1 MSSND
6 IEPFGFDDEEAGWIV
21 EMVSKPVTNEQ
32 FLREFTQN
40 SIEAIEV
47 SGGSG
52 HIYWQNDPE
61 EEDRLGAP
69 KISIVDNGVG
79 MTGEEMRTLL
89 NKGGKT
95 TKRRALDGNFGI
107 GAKISSMTQNPVGVV
122 YESWKDGKGS
132 RMVVI
137 RNDDGDYGLQR
148 PDGKSIVDLKPEY
161 RPMDRFGNKLIGDHG
176 TKVTLLGKTE
186 DQITMVAP
194 DSVRHSVWW
203 MSGNL
208 NRRYFNI
215 SPDIEIRTTR
225 LASVTTG
232 ETKGTRRVY
241 GQKHYLE
248 KAAVESG
255 VRVLSEVSVHWWIIP
270 KEEKRHD
277 EFEDSG
283 HIAALYENE
292 LYDWSIGIRRRSRM
306 SAFGI
311 HSKRDQ
317 VVLYVAPRP
326 SLKNLIPSLD
336 RKVLKL
342 NEEDFP
348 WEQYGSEFN
357 SNMPRRLKD
366 FINKDLDS
374 REHENR
380 KKWRNAQDERI
391 RQERIDFPKYVKATT
406 SDIQASL
413 ELVED
418 IAFVNRYGDE
428 PHGPVLVHTPPDGP
442 HKKRRYSRS
451 RSRNAQPA
459 KCINVGV
466 RPEVIWKQR
475 ANGSR
480 DIGEMEDRMSVYVR
494 GTNQLYMNADF
505 RSYEATINREFKN
518 YEAVHDPYVQKV
530 ITDQVRAIFEMVI
543 VDHIAGSF
551 NLSAGPEWTDQQI
564 DSVLTTE
571 VLTTVAMQRSLME
584 KPLQKMIRDELSNR
598 PAVINEQPET
608 NEQEQPTQR
617 ESVGTANR

>member
-6 IEPFGFDDEEAGWIV
+6 IEPFGFDDEDAGWIV
-21 EMVSKPVTNEQ
+21 EMFSEPVTNEQ

-40 SIEAIEV
+40 SIEAIQAA
-47 SGGSG
+47 GGSG

-61 EEDRLGAP
+61 EEARLGAP
-69 KISIVDNGVG
+69 KISIIDNGVG
-79 MTGEEMRTLL
+79 MTGEQMQMLL
-89 NKGGKT
+89 NRGGKT
-95 TKRRALDGNFGI
+95 TKRRGLDGNFGI
-107 GAKISSMTQNPVGVV
+107 GAKISSMTRNPVGVV

-132 RMVVI
+132 RMVVH

-148 PDGKSIVDLKPEY
+148 PDGKSVVDLKPEY

-176 TKVTLLGKTE
+176 TKVTLLGETE

-208 NRRYFNI
+208 NRRYFKI
-215 SPDIEIRTTR
+215 SPDIEIRTSR

-232 ETKGTRRVY
+232 ETMGTRRVY

-248 KAAVESG
+248 KTAVESG
-255 VRVLSEVSVHWWIIP
+255 VQVLSDVSVHWWIIP

-292 LYDWSIGIRRRSRM
+292 LYDWSTGIRRRSRM

-317 VVLYVAPRP
+317 VVLYVEPRP
-326 SLKNLIPSLD
+326 SLRNLIPSFE

-342 NEEDFP
+342 GKLDFP

-357 SNMPRRLKD
+357 SNMPRQLKD

-374 REHENR
+374 REIENR
-380 KKWRNAQDERI
+380 EKWRNEQDKRI
-391 RQERIDFPKYVKATT
+391 RQERIDFPKYVRATAV
-406 SDIQASL
+406 DVQATL
-413 ELVED
+413 ELVEN
-418 IAFVNRYGDE
+418 IAFVNRFGDE
-428 PHGPVLVHTPPDGP
+428 IHGPVIKPTPPIGP
-442 HKKRRYSRS
+442 RKKRRYSRT
-451 RSRNAQPA
+451 RSTNALPV
-459 KCINVGV
+459 KCINEWV
-466 RPEVIWKQR
+466 RPDVLWKQR
-475 ANGSR
+475 ADGSR

-518 YEAVHDPYVQKV
+518 YEAAHDPYVQKV

-551 NLSAGPEWTDQQI
+551 NLSAGPEWTDQQV

-571 VLTTVAMQRSLME
+571 VLTTVAMQRALME

-598 PAVINEQPET
+598 PAVIDEQPET